1 MQETT
6 IGMTLC
12 STLITNA
19 SYDRAMSTVL
29 HHTMNSEVGKDKV
42 SRVVGVAATWHNKK
56 VGKAMNVSAY
66 M

>member
-1 MQETT
+1 
-6 IGMTLC
+6 
-12 STLITNA
+12 
-19 SYDRAMSTVL
+19 MSTVL

-42 SRVVGVAATWHNKK
+42 SKVVGVAATWHNKK